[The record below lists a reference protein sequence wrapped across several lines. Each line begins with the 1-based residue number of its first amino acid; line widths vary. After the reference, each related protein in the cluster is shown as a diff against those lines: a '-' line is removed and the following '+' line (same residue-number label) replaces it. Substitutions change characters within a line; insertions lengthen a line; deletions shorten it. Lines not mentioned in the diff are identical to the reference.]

1 MIGERVAGRSV
12 TTVGATAGV
21 WLWSLQAC
29 VSQPSGEAPE
39 LLDASQVESAKLI
52 TCGPASAR
60 AIAVLDDDDDGCGLA
75 LELEL
80 ELDGASRAETSAV
93 ALLVRPR
100 ARPNPLIEPEPIARG
115 LAPEACGAAASR
127 CELFG
132 VTDRLG
138 PIVIASVRGSES
150 EVPTQVYV
158 GWVEDRRLTFV
169 ETWFGPPSVVDHT
182 RVGPAWALAPFDC
195 GGQLQLLPAQRLP
208 EAAHEAVPEQLPGFA
223 GHWSLDAQGLA
234 QPPASPTTTDPAS
247 CRALLPALP

>member
-12 TTVGATAGV
+12 TTTAGV

-39 LLDASQVESAKLI
+39 LLDASQVESAELI
-52 TCGPASAR
+52 ACGPASAR
-60 AIAVLDDDDDGCGLA
+60 AIAVLDDDDGCGLA
-75 LELEL
+75 LEL
-80 ELDGASRAETSAV
+80 ELDGASRAETSEV

-150 EVPTQVYV
+150 EVPTQVYI
-158 GWVEDRRLTFV
+158 GWVDDQRLTFV

-195 GGQLQLLPAQRLP
+195 GGELQLLPAQRLP
-208 EAAHEAVPEQLPGFA
+208 EAAHEALPAQLTGFA
-223 GHWSLDAQGLA
+223 GHWSVDAQGFA
-234 QPPASPTTTDPAS
+234 QPPASPATTDPTS